1 MSDECIFC
9 AILEGTAPSEPLTET
24 DLAFAFM
31 NANPATLGH
40 ALVIPKHHA
49 TDIWDLSPEDGVAVW
64 TLTQQVA
71 HAARDAFAPDGL
83 NLFQANR
90 TAGWQSVFH
99 FHIHVVPR
107 WNDDPLIPNWDEP
120 QGDRQDIPDAARRL
134 RTALRG
140 A

>member
-1 MSDECIFC
+1 
-9 AILEGTAPSEPLTET
+9 
-24 DLAFAFM
+24 
-31 NANPATLGH
+31 
-40 ALVIPKHHA
+40 VIPKRHA

-64 TLTQQVA
+64 ALTQQVA

-107 WNDDPLIPNWDEP
+107 WTGDPLVPNWDEP
-120 QGDRQDIPDAARRL
+120 QGDRQEIPDAARRL
-134 RTALRG
+134 RAALRG
-140 A
+140 P

>member
-1 MSDECIFC
+1 MRDECVFC
-9 AILEGTAPSEPLTET
+9 AILRGAASAEALIET

-31 NANPATLGH
+31 NAYPAALGH
-40 ALVIPKHHA
+40 ALVIPKRHA
-49 TDIWDLSPEDGVAVW
+49 ADIWDLTPEDGIAVW
-64 TLTQQVA
+64 SLTQRVA

-107 WNDDPLIPNWDEP
+107 WADDPLVPNWQEP
-120 QGDRQDIPDAARRL
+120 QGDRQDIPDAAARL
-134 RTALRG
+134 RRALDG
-140 A
+140 